1 MTAAFQGEVGAY
13 SEIACKK
20 YFGSDVKTVPC
31 FNFEDNFTNLKNGKA
46 EYAVLPIE
54 NSLYGSVYETYDL
67 LIKYNYPIIGELY
80 LQINHNLIA
89 KKNLKLSDIKKIYSH
104 PQALGQCSNFLRS
117 LKNIQ
122 VLPAYDTAG
131 AAKIASEEEDKK
143 TAAIASS
150 EAASLYKLKVIKRSI
165 QNNAENYTRFIV
177 VSKKEKRNKVSSPK
191 SSICFALKSIPGAL
205 FKALSVFALRE
216 IDLVKIESR
225 PIPNKPF
232 QYLFY
237 VDLNGSLKEDKLSHA
252 LKNLEEITESIIRLG
267 TYEAGKTYKS

>member
-20 YFGSDVKTVPC
+20 YFGCDVETVPC
-31 FNFEDNFTNLKNGKA
+31 FNFEDTFTNLKNGKA

-104 PQALGQCSNFLRS
+104 PQALGQCSHFLKS

-122 VLPAYDTAG
+122 ILPAYDTAG

-150 EAASLYKLKVIKRSI
+150 EAASLYKLKIIKRSI

>member
-20 YFGSDVKTVPC
+20 YFGCDVETVPC
-31 FNFEDNFTNLKNGKA
+31 FSFEDAFTNLENGKS
-46 EYAVLPIE
+46 EYALLPIE

-104 PQALGQCSNFLRS
+104 PQALGQCSHFLKS

-122 VLPAYDTAG
+122 ILPAYDTAG

-150 EAASLYKLKVIKRSI
+150 EAANLYKLKIIQRSI

-252 LKNLEEITESIIRLG
+252 LKNLEEITDSIIRLG
-267 TYEAGKTYKS
+267 TYEAGRTYKS